1 MNDFKDFE
9 SIFKYRNNITSKT
22 SIFISCEASELQELV
37 DVMAANGYRWCAD
50 AIPAT
55 GVVERYMN
63 KPLPGLVLYG
73 YNSYYFNETKTIDE
87 DVEYVLKFSE
97 LIASER
103 LTNIESSDIFRL
115 LKGT

>member
-1 MNDFKDFE
+1 MNDFQDFE
-9 SIFKYRNNITSKT
+9 SIFKYRDHITPET

-55 GVVERYMN
+55 DVVERYMN

-73 YNSYYFNETKTIDE
+73 YNSYYFNEIQTIDK
-87 DVEYVLKFSE
+87 DVEYVLKFSD
-97 LIASER
+97 LIHADATSVKPE
-103 LTNIESSDIFRL
+103 DIFDII
-115 LKGT
+115 GG